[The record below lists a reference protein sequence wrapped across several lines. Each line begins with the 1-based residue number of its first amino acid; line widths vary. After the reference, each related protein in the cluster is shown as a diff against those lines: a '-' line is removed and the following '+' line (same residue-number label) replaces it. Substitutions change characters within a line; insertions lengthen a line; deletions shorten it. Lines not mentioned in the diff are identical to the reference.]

1 MYELHIQNLSNCCR
15 HKYDKSTSQ
24 IFRLLSGGFFGIWP
38 NFAVAATAAAFSAL
52 GSCAEVAW
60 PSCYWLQ
67 DGTHCK
73 LLNTQCAIV
82 FLYVVSLVLTV
93 IISMVF
99 DQKFIYVDTKY
110 CFSRN
115 RLF

>member
-1 MYELHIQNLSNCCR
+1 MSHLEKLDLRFLQNKTETFLVSVTHLILRFAIVQNKFKQTNKTKINHINDNHNKFEVSLHFL
-15 HKYDKSTSQ
+15 
-24 IFRLLSGGFFGIWP
+24 GIWP
-38 NFAVAATAAAFSAL
+38 TVWRQQQQAAFSAL

-82 FLYVVSLVLTV
+82 FLYVVS
-93 IISMVF
+93 F
-99 DQKFIYVDTKY
+99 
-110 CFSRN
+110 
-115 RLF
+115 

>member
-38 NFAVAATAAAFSAL
+38 NFAAAATAAAFSAL

-82 FLYVVSLVLTV
+82 FLYVVSLLLTV
-93 IISMVF
+93 ITTF
-99 DQKFIYVDTKY
+99 
-110 CFSRN
+110 
-115 RLF
+115 